1 MTDPIADMLTRIR
14 NAYMVSK
21 PTVLIPHSK
30 IKLSIAQIL
39 KQERYITDVAV
50 VDDNFKSIQ
59 IKLRYNKKVSA
70 IENIQRVSKGGRR
83 IYAGKEELPKVLNNY
98 GIAIVSTSKGL
109 MTNKEAHKQGI
120 GGEVLCEI
128 Y

>member
-30 IKLSIAQIL
+30 IKLAIAQIM
-39 KQERYITDVAV
+39 KTEKYIEDVAV
-50 VDDNFKSIQ
+50 VDEKFPTIK
-59 IKLRYNKKVSA
+59 IKLKYKNRISA
-70 IENIQRVSKGGRR
+70 IESIQRVSRCGRR
-83 IYAGKEELPKVLNNY
+83 MYSGKEELPKVLNNY

-109 MTNKEAHKQGI
+109 MTNKNAKKQGI